1 MDSEGASPSVLQ
13 TGRFSGREAFVQVL
27 RDAFAAAAQR
37 GWQEIVVSDASFEDW
52 PLQERLVAE
61 SLGAWAKPGRR
72 FVMVAASYNSVLRNQ
87 ARFVVWRRTW
97 SHLIECR
104 QSRHT
109 DAINFPSAMH
119 APGWAMQR
127 LDLVRSTGVCTEL
140 PERRL
145 QIRETLDEL
154 LRGSSPG
161 FAASVLGL

>member
-1 MDSEGASPSVLQ
+1 MDSEGAVPGVLQ
-13 TGRFSGREAFVQVL
+13 TGRFAGREAFSQLL
-27 RDAFAAAAQR
+27 REAFAAAAQR
-37 GWQEIVVSDASFEDW
+37 GWREIVVSDSNFEDW
-52 PLQERLVAE
+52 PLQERAVAE

-72 FVMVAASYNSVLRNQ
+72 FVMVAAGYDAVLRNQ

-97 SHLIECR
+97 SHLIDCR
-104 QSRHT
+104 QSRHI

-119 APGWAMQR
+119 VPGWAMQR